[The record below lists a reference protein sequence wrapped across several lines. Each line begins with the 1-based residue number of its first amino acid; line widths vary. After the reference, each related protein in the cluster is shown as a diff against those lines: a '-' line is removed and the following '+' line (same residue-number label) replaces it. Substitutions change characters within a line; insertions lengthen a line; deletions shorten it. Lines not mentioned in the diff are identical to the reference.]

1 MPEIIK
7 IDLNDEAVFR
17 SQMVKI
23 KRVLNL
29 GGVMAFPT
37 DTFYGLGA
45 TAFNRKALSKIF
57 KIKQRAKDKPLLT
70 LVASAYQANTL
81 AQEIIP
87 TAEILIDKLWPGPL
101 TILFSAR
108 PDLPSQ
114 LTANSGKIGVRQPAN
129 EMVRK
134 LLSGIGF
141 PITATSA
148 NISGGENITTAQEVE
163 EALGSQIDLIVD
175 GGPTPGGKES
185 TVLDVTLSPP
195 LLVRE
200 GAVTREEIDAVL
212 ETPCI
217 AVPQ

>member
-7 IDLNDEAVFR
+7 IDLNDDTVFR
-17 SQMVKI
+17 SQMVRV

-45 TAFNRKALSKIF
+45 TAFNRNAVSRIF
-57 KIKQRAKDKPLLT
+57 KIKQRMKDKPLLT
-70 LVASAYQANTL
+70 LVASAYQVNTMTR
-81 AQEIIP
+81 EIIP
-87 TAEILIDKLWPGPL
+87 TAEILMDKLWPGPL
-101 TILFSAR
+101 TILFSAL

-129 EMVRK
+129 ETVQK

-148 NISGGENITTAQEVE
+148 NISGAENITTAEEVGRI
-163 EALGSQIDLIVD
+163 LGDQIDLIVD
-175 GGPTPGGKES
+175 GGTTPGGKES

-195 LLVRE
+195 LLIRE
-200 GAVTREEIDAVL
+200 GAVSREEIDAVL
-212 ETPCI
+212 KSPCI
-217 AVPQ
+217 AVP

>member
-7 IDLNDEAVFR
+7 IDLNDETVFR
-17 SQMVKI
+17 SQIVKI
-23 KRVLNL
+23 KRILNL

-45 TAFNRKALSKIF
+45 TAFNKKAVSRIF
-57 KIKQRAKDKPLLT
+57 KIKQRPKDKPLLT
-70 LVASAYQANTL
+70 LVASAYQANSMAL
-81 AQEIIP
+81 EITP
-87 TAEILIDKLWPGPL
+87 TAEILIEKLWPGPL

-108 PDLPSQ
+108 PHLPSQ
-114 LTANSGKIGVRQPAN
+114 LTANTGKIGVRQPGN

-148 NISGGENITTAQEVE
+148 NISGTENVTTAGEVE
-163 EALGSQIDLIVD
+163 ETLGSQVDLIVD
-175 GGPTPGGKES
+175 GGPAPGGKES

-200 GAVTREEIDAVL
+200 GAVTREEIDAIL

-217 AVPQ
+217 AVP

>member
-1 MPEIIK
+1 MPEKIK
-7 IDLNDEAVFR
+7 IDLNDNKAFR
-17 SQMVKI
+17 TQMIKI

-45 TAFNRKALSKIF
+45 NAFNRTAVSRIF
-57 KIKQRAKDKPLLT
+57 KIKQRSEEKPLLT
-70 LVASAYQANTL
+70 LVASAYQANTMTE
-81 AQEIIP
+81 EIIP
-87 TAEILIDKLWPGPL
+87 AAEVLINKLWPGPL

-108 PDLPSQ
+108 PGLPSQ

-129 EMVRK
+129 EMVCK

-148 NISGGENITTAQEVE
+148 NISGAENMTTADEVE
-163 EALGSQIDLIVD
+163 KILGDKVDLIVD

-195 LLVRE
+195 LIVRE
-200 GAVTREEIDAVL
+200 GAVTRENIEAAL
-212 ETPCI
+212 GTPCI

>member
-7 IDLNDEAVFR
+7 IDFSDEAVFR
-17 SQMVKI
+17 SQIVKI

-45 TAFNRKALSKIF
+45 TAFNRNAVSRIF

-70 LVASAYQANTL
+70 LVASAYQANSM

-87 TAEILIDKLWPGPL
+87 TAEILIDRLWPGPL

-108 PDLPSQ
+108 PELPSQ
-114 LTANSGKIGVRQPAN
+114 LTANSGKIGVRQPDN
-129 EMVRK
+129 ERVRK
-134 LLSGIGF
+134 ILLGIGF
-141 PITATSA
+141 PVTATSA
-148 NISGGENITTAQEVE
+148 NITGGENITTAEEVE
-163 EALGSQIDLIVD
+163 KILGDQVDLIVD

-200 GAVTREEIDAVL
+200 GAVSKEEIDAVL

-217 AVPQ
+217 AVP

>member
-7 IDLNDEAVFR
+7 IDLNDETVFR
-17 SQMVKI
+17 SQMVRI

-45 TAFNRKALSKIF
+45 TAFNRTAVSRIF
-57 KIKQRAKDKPLLT
+57 KIKQRTRDKPLLT
-70 LVASAYQANTL
+70 LVASAYQVNTMTR
-81 AQEIIP
+81 EIIP
-87 TAEILIDKLWPGPL
+87 AAEILMDKLWPGPL

-108 PDLPSQ
+108 PELPPQ

-129 EMVRK
+129 EMVQK

-141 PITATSA
+141 PVTATSA
-148 NISGGENITTAQEVE
+148 NISGDKNITTAEEVE
-163 EALGSQIDLIVD
+163 SILGDQIDLIVD
-175 GGPTPGGKES
+175 GGSTPGGKES

-195 LLVRE
+195 LLIRE
-200 GAVTREEIDAVL
+200 GAVSREEIDAVL
-212 ETPCI
+212 KTPCI
-217 AVPQ
+217 AVP

>member
-7 IDLNDEAVFR
+7 IDLNDETVFR
-17 SQMVKI
+17 SQMVRV

-45 TAFNRKALSKIF
+45 TVFNPEAIARIF
-57 KIKQRAKDKPLLT
+57 KIKKRSKDKPLLT
-70 LVASAYQANTL
+70 LVASAYQANTMTR
-81 AQEIIP
+81 EIIP

-108 PDLPSQ
+108 SELPSQ
-114 LTANSGKIGVRQPAN
+114 LTAGSGKIGVRQPAN

-134 LLSGIGF
+134 LLSGIGY

-148 NISGGENITTAQEVE
+148 NISGTENITTAEEVKKI
-163 EALGSQIDLIVD
+163 LGDQVDLIID

-195 LLVRE
+195 LLIRE
-200 GAVTREEIDAVL
+200 GAISREEINTVL

-217 AVPQ
+217 AVP

>member
-7 IDLNDEAVFR
+7 IDLDNETVFR
-17 SQMVKI
+17 TQMVKI

-45 TAFNRKALSKIF
+45 TALNRKAVSRIF
-57 KIKQRAKDKPLLT
+57 KIKQRSKDKPLLT
-70 LVASAYQANTL
+70 LVASAYQANSMAL
-81 AQEIIP
+81 EITP
-87 TAEILIDKLWPGPL
+87 TAEILIEKLWPGPL
-101 TILFSAR
+101 TILFSAH
-108 PDLPSQ
+108 PHLPSQ
-114 LTANSGKIGVRQPAN
+114 LTANTGKIGIRQPGN

-148 NISGGENITTAQEVE
+148 NISGTENVTTAKEVE
-163 EALGSQIDLIVD
+163 ETLGSQIDLIVD
-175 GGPTPGGKES
+175 GGAAPGGKES
-185 TVLDVTLSPP
+185 TVLDVTLSPS

-200 GAVTREEIDAVL
+200 GAITREEIDAIL
-212 ETPCI
+212 DTPCI
-217 AVPQ
+217 AVP

>member
-7 IDLNDEAVFR
+7 IDLDDETVFR
-17 SQMVKI
+17 TQMVKI

-45 TAFNRKALSKIF
+45 PAFNQNAVSRVF
-57 KIKQRAKDKPLLT
+57 KIKQRPKDKPLLN
-70 LVASAYQANTL
+70 LVASAYQVNSMAL
-81 AQEIIP
+81 EITP
-87 TAEILIDKLWPGPL
+87 TAEILIEKLWPGPL
-101 TILFSAR
+101 TILFSAH
-108 PDLPSQ
+108 PHLPSQ
-114 LTANSGKIGVRQPAN
+114 LTANTGKIGIRQPGN

-148 NISGGENITTAQEVE
+148 NISGTENVTTAKEVE
-163 EALGSQIDLIVD
+163 ETLGSQIDLIVD
-175 GGPTPGGKES
+175 GGAAPGGKES
-185 TVLDVTLSPP
+185 TVLDVTLSPS

-200 GAVTREEIDAVL
+200 GAITREEIDAIL
-212 ETPCI
+212 DTPCI
-217 AVPQ
+217 AVP

>member
-7 IDLNDEAVFR
+7 IDLDDETVFR
-17 SQMVKI
+17 TQMVKI

-45 TAFNRKALSKIF
+45 TVFNRKAVSRIF
-57 KIKQRAKDKPLLT
+57 KIKQRPKDKPLLT
-70 LVASAYQANTL
+70 LVASAYQANSMAL
-81 AQEIIP
+81 EITP
-87 TAEILIDKLWPGPL
+87 TAEILIEKLWPGPL
-101 TILFSAR
+101 TILFSAH
-108 PDLPSQ
+108 PHLPSQ
-114 LTANSGKIGVRQPAN
+114 LTANTGKIGVRQPGS

-148 NISGGENITTAQEVE
+148 NISGTENVTTAKEVE
-163 EALGSQIDLIVD
+163 ETLGSQIDLIVD
-175 GGPTPGGKES
+175 GGAAPGGKES
-185 TVLDVTLSPP
+185 TILDVTLSPS

-200 GAVTREEIDAVL
+200 GAVTREEIDAIL
-212 ETPCI
+212 DIPCI
-217 AVPQ
+217 AVP

>member
-7 IDLNDEAVFR
+7 IDLNDETVFR
-17 SQMVKI
+17 SQIVKI
-23 KRVLNL
+23 KRILNL

-45 TAFNRKALSKIF
+45 TAFNRAALSRIY

-70 LVASAYQANTL
+70 LVASAYQANTMTK
-81 AQEIIP
+81 EIIP

-108 PDLPSQ
+108 PDLPPQ

-129 EMVRK
+129 EMVCK
-134 LLSGIGF
+134 ILSGVGF

-148 NISGGENITTAQEVE
+148 NISGTENITTADEVE
-163 EALGSQIDLIVD
+163 KALGSQVDLIVD

-185 TVLDVTLSPP
+185 TILDVTLSPP
-195 LLVRE
+195 LLIRE
-200 GAVTREEIDAVL
+200 GAISRETIDAVL
-212 ETPCI
+212 DTPCI
-217 AVPQ
+217 AVP

>member
-7 IDLNDEAVFR
+7 IDLDDETVFR
-17 SQMVKI
+17 TQMVKI

-45 TAFNRKALSKIF
+45 TAFNRKAVSRIF
-57 KIKQRAKDKPLLT
+57 KIKQRPKDKPLLT
-70 LVASAYQANTL
+70 LVASAYQANSMAL
-81 AQEIIP
+81 EITP
-87 TAEILIDKLWPGPL
+87 TAEILIEKLWPGPL
-101 TILFSAR
+101 TILFSAH
-108 PDLPSQ
+108 PHLPSQ
-114 LTANSGKIGVRQPAN
+114 LTANTGKIGIRQPGN

-148 NISGGENITTAQEVE
+148 NISGTENVTTAKEVE
-163 EALGSQIDLIVD
+163 ETLGSQIDLIVD
-175 GGPTPGGKES
+175 GGAAPGGKES
-185 TVLDVTLSPP
+185 TVLDVTLSPS

-200 GAVTREEIDAVL
+200 GAITREEIDAIL
-212 ETPCI
+212 DTPCI
-217 AVPQ
+217 AVP

>member
-7 IDLNDEAVFR
+7 IDLNDEPLFR
-17 SQMVKI
+17 SQIVKI

-45 TAFNRKALSKIF
+45 TVSNREAISRIF
-57 KIKQRAKDKPLLT
+57 KIKQRSKDKPLLA
-70 LVASAYQANTL
+70 LVASAYQTKTL
-81 AQEIIP
+81 TKEIIP

-101 TILFSAR
+101 TILFSAHL
-108 PDLPSQ
+108 DLPSQ
-114 LTANSGKIGVRQPAN
+114 LTAGSGKIGVRQPAN
-129 EMVRK
+129 AMVCK

-148 NISGGENITTAQEVE
+148 NISGTENITTAEEVE
-163 EALGSQIDLIVD
+163 KIFGDQIDLIVD

-195 LLVRE
+195 LLIRE
-200 GAVTREEIDAVL
+200 GAISREEIDAVL

-217 AVPQ
+217 VVP

>member
-7 IDLNDEAVFR
+7 IDLDDETVFR
-17 SQMVKI
+17 TQMVKI

-45 TAFNRKALSKIF
+45 TAFNRKAVSRIF
-57 KIKQRAKDKPLLT
+57 KIKQRSKDKPLLT
-70 LVASAYQANTL
+70 LVASAYQANSMAL
-81 AQEIIP
+81 EITP
-87 TAEILIDKLWPGPL
+87 TAEILIEKLWPGPL
-101 TILFSAR
+101 TILFSAH
-108 PDLPSQ
+108 PHLPSQ
-114 LTANSGKIGVRQPAN
+114 LTANTGKIGIRQPGN

-148 NISGGENITTAQEVE
+148 NISGTENVTTAKEVE
-163 EALGSQIDLIVD
+163 ETLGSQIDLIVD
-175 GGPTPGGKES
+175 GGAAPGGKES
-185 TVLDVTLSPP
+185 TVLDVTLSPS

-200 GAVTREEIDAVL
+200 GAITREEIDAIL
-212 ETPCI
+212 DTPCI
-217 AVPQ
+217 AVP

>member
-1 MPEIIK
+1 MPKIIK
-7 IDLNDEAVFR
+7 IDLNDETVFK
-17 SQMVKI
+17 SQMVTI

-37 DTFYGLGA
+37 DTYYGLGA
-45 TAFNRKALSKIF
+45 TAFNRKAVSRIF
-57 KIKQRAKDKPLLT
+57 KIKQRARDKPLLT
-70 LVASAYQANTL
+70 LVASAYQVNTMTR
-81 AQEIIP
+81 EIIP
-87 TAEILIDKLWPGPL
+87 TAEILMDKLWPGPL
-101 TILFSAR
+101 TILFSAL

-129 EMVRK
+129 ETVQK

-148 NISGGENITTAQEVE
+148 NISGAENITTAEDVE
-163 EALGSQIDLIVD
+163 KVLGDQIDLIVD
-175 GGPTPGGKES
+175 GGSTPGGKES

-200 GAVTREEIDAVL
+200 GAVSRQEIDAVL

-217 AVPQ
+217 AVP

>member
-7 IDLNDEAVFR
+7 IDLNDETVFR
-17 SQMVKI
+17 SQMVRI

-45 TAFNRKALSKIF
+45 TVFNREAIARIF
-57 KIKQRAKDKPLLT
+57 KIKQRSKDKPLLT
-70 LVASAYQANTL
+70 LVASAYQANTMTR
-81 AQEIIP
+81 EIGP
-87 TAEILIDKLWPGPL
+87 PAEVLIEKLWPGPL

-108 PDLPSQ
+108 SELPSQ
-114 LTANSGKIGVRQPAN
+114 LTAGSGKIGVRQPAS

-134 LLSGIGF
+134 LLSGIGY

-148 NISGGENITTAQEVE
+148 NISGAENITTADEVE
-163 EALGSQIDLIVD
+163 KFLGDQVDLIVD

-195 LLVRE
+195 LLIRE
-200 GAVTREEIDAVL
+200 GAVSREEIDTVL
-212 ETPCI
+212 EIPCI
-217 AVPQ
+217 AVP

>member
-7 IDLNDEAVFR
+7 IDLNNETVFR
-17 SQMVKI
+17 TQMVKI

-45 TAFNRKALSKIF
+45 TAFNRTAVSRIF
-57 KIKQRAKDKPLLT
+57 KIKRRPKNKPLLT
-70 LVASAYQANTL
+70 LVASAYQANCMAL
-81 AQEIIP
+81 EIIP
-87 TAEILIDKLWPGPL
+87 TAAILIEKLWPGPL

-108 PDLPSQ
+108 PHLPPQ
-114 LTANSGKIGVRQPAN
+114 LTANTGKVGVRQPGN

-134 LLSGIGF
+134 LLAGIGF

-148 NISGGENITTAQEVE
+148 NISGAENITTPKEVE
-163 EALGSQIDLIVD
+163 ESLGSQVDLIID
-175 GGPTPGGKES
+175 GGPAAGGKES

-200 GAVTREEIDAVL
+200 GAVTKEEIDAIL

-217 AVPQ
+217 AVP

>member
-7 IDLNDEAVFR
+7 IDLNDATIFR

-45 TAFNRKALSKIF
+45 TPFNREAVARIF

-70 LVASAYQANTL
+70 LVASAYQTNIMAR
-81 AQEIIP
+81 EIIP
-87 TAEILIDKLWPGPL
+87 TAEILTDKLWPGPL

-114 LTANSGKIGVRQPAN
+114 LTAGSGKIGVRQPAN
-129 EMVRK
+129 EMVCK

-148 NISGGENITTAQEVE
+148 NISGGENITTAL
-163 EALGSQIDLIVD
+163 EAEKVLGDQVDLIVD

-200 GAVTREEIDAVL
+200 GAVSREEIDAVL

-217 AVPQ
+217 AVP

>member
-7 IDLNDEAVFR
+7 IDLNDETVFK
-17 SQMVKI
+17 SQMVTI

-37 DTFYGLGA
+37 DTYYGLGA
-45 TAFNRKALSKIF
+45 TAFNRKAVSRIF
-57 KIKQRAKDKPLLT
+57 KIKQRARDKPLLT
-70 LVASAYQANTL
+70 LVASAYQVNTMTR
-81 AQEIIP
+81 EIIP
-87 TAEILIDKLWPGPL
+87 TAEILMDKLWPGPL
-101 TILFSAR
+101 TILFSAL

-129 EMVRK
+129 ETVQK

-148 NISGGENITTAQEVE
+148 NISGAENITTAEDVE
-163 EALGSQIDLIVD
+163 KVLGDQIDLIVD
-175 GGPTPGGKES
+175 GGSTPGGKES

-200 GAVTREEIDAVL
+200 GAVSRQEIDAVL

-217 AVPQ
+217 AVP

>member
-7 IDLNDEAVFR
+7 IDLNDETVFR
-17 SQMVKI
+17 SQMVRV

-37 DTFYGLGA
+37 DTYYGLGA
-45 TAFNRKALSKIF
+45 TVFNREAIARIF

-81 AQEIIP
+81 AREIIP

-108 PDLPSQ
+108 SELPPK
-114 LTANSGKIGVRQPAN
+114 LTAGSGKIGVRQPAS
-129 EMVRK
+129 ETVRK

-148 NISGGENITTAQEVE
+148 NISGAENITTAEEVE
-163 EALGSQIDLIVD
+163 KFLGDRIDLIVD

-200 GAVTREEIDAVL
+200 GAVSRVEIDAVL

-217 AVPQ
+217 AVP